1 MPHESKIRIL
11 EAALRVIRTKGYT
24 ASRIEDICAV
34 AGLTKGSFFHH
45 FNGKENMAVAAAD
58 YWNSGTRDF
67 FERAPY
73 HALADP
79 LDRLLGYLDFRK
91 AILRGAL
98 CEFTCFAGTLVQE
111 TYDTHPAIRDAC
123 EKSISGHAAEVAKDI
138 AKAKRLYA
146 PDAPWTPE
154 SLALYTQ
161 AVLQGAFIL
170 AKARNG
176 PEVAEACVDHL
187 KHHFEL
193 LFPLPPRLRI
203 GKTHEH
209 HPPPPRVPDVTRK
222 RLPGVPR
229 P

>member
-1 MPHESKIRIL
+1 MKFAMPHESKTRIL
-11 EAALRVIRTKGYT
+11 EAALRVIRTKGYA

-34 AGLTKGSFFHH
+34 AMLTKGSFFHH
-45 FNGKENMAVAAAD
+45 FKGKEDMAVAAAD
-58 YWNSGTRDF
+58 YWTLATHDF

-79 LDRLLGYLDFRK
+79 LDRLLGYVDFRK

-98 CEFTCFAGTLVQE
+98 CEFTCLVGTMVQE

-138 AKAKRLYA
+138 AEAKRLYA
-146 PDAPWTPE
+146 PDAPWTAE
-154 SLALYTQ
+154 SLALHTQ

-176 PEVAEACVDHL
+176 PEAAKQCVDHL
-187 KHHFEL
+187 RHYLEL
-193 LFPLPPRLRI
+193 LFP
-203 GKTHEH
+203 KTPNTSHREC
-209 HPPPPRVPDVTRK
+209 T
-222 RLPGVPR
+222 
-229 P
+229 